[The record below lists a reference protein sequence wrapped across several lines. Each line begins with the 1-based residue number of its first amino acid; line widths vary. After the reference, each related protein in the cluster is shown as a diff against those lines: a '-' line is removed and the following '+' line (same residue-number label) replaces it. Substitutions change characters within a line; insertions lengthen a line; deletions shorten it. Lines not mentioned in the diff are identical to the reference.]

1 MATRGSQPF
10 ALGSAGNVQIN
21 TNLQGPSPRQTATE
35 HFKVQTDAGATDAVL
50 NQLFGAAAQVAGK
63 AWDVETQQA
72 YLDGVAASSMGKTM
86 EDLNTPALTKDWSTA
101 GFKDT
106 QTKLRQASA
115 ESKFLVDL
123 KQLRTEGDEGKVLEY
138 LRASRT
144 SVLDGSDGM
153 SGAGQRALLEK
164 QLTFEQ
170 GAIKSWARARY
181 EYIGEVESSAIQ
193 AQATVV
199 FSGLRGALESGNVP
213 EIEAHRA
220 KFLSLATSDIINN
233 PRIDDSQRQSLI
245 KDLADRGM
253 QANDPALYERMAST
267 VLSNG
272 KTILGMLPAKDQ
284 IELSAKQNQVL
295 QATESQRMI
304 NWGDADGAFT
314 ATIQSEHDAPPDRST
329 YTRHLDIGTNAG
341 SLKLEQRASKWA
353 AYLKAV
359 ERWGSK
365 ANLDIIY
372 RTGNKEALY
381 QSGKSEEEALKEFVA
396 SNAKLGKTEM
406 QTVEDLVKIGTDH
419 GWKTAIKEAGTRVVP
434 LMNAFSNADGT
445 PNAMNTQ
452 QFRKFNDMISNL
464 EKDSKSGI
472 VSDIMAGMPDAQRA
486 IFLGMR
492 RAMAEGRSDVDVIN
506 SVAERKRMD
515 QTLSPAARAAEA
527 ARNGKDTVEMA
538 LDFNPMSVMQ
548 ELNYG
553 IRRFTG
559 IGSTTELAMNPK
571 GFFKDREATESYT
584 SRTRA
589 EFKLS
594 ADAVNAEHPSYSK
607 DEAKAA
613 AIADIKGRLLDTDHG
628 PVYLPKGTDARQ
640 YFGAPA
646 SASMTQIAGALSKL
660 SKPDVKGADSYV
672 YTSGTKVT
680 VVEYKDGRAVNTRT
694 IDADRVG
701 AAITEDNSKKN
712 VQREQHYGA
721 GASVSVGRNAIQ
733 FNGDN
738 TATLDAPTM
747 FALRQNIVRN
757 EGVITTV
764 KESRSTEG
772 KPVLTVGAGVS
783 NRNTA
788 WPKGL
793 KAGDNVSQAVINSTF
808 FDASNEAA
816 KIGVNVARATGINSK
831 ESVLLF
837 SEMAYQGG
845 GAIGTGKQYLPMIQH
860 MKAGDVEAALKAFA
874 STSVYADSGQTR
886 RLHYRDLIIKAMKG

>member
-10 ALGSAGNVQIN
+10 ELGSPGTVQIN
-21 TNLQGPSPRQTATE
+21 TNLQGPSPRQTAQE
-35 HFKVQTDAGATDAVL
+35 HFKVQADAGATDAVL
-50 NQLFGAAAQVAGK
+50 NQLFGAVQQVAGK

-72 YLDGVAASSMGKTM
+72 YLDGVAASSMGKTV

-106 QTKLRQASA
+106 QTRLKQTSA
-115 ESKFLVDL
+115 ESRFLSDL

-138 LRASRT
+138 LRNSRT
-144 SVLDGSDGM
+144 TVLDGSDGM

-164 QLTFEQ
+164 QMAFEQ

-193 AQATVV
+193 QQATVV

-220 KFLSLATSDIINN
+220 KFLSLATSDILNN
-233 PRIDDSQRQSLI
+233 PRIDDAQRQSLI

-295 QATESQRMI
+295 QATEQQRMI

-314 ATIQSEHDAPPDRST
+314 ATIQSEHDAPPDRAT
-329 YTRHLDIGTNAG
+329 YVRHLDIGTNAG
-341 SLKLEQRASKWA
+341 SLKLEQRSSKWA

-359 ERWGSK
+359 ERWSGK

-419 GWKTAIKEAGTRVVP
+419 GWKTAIKEAGARVVP

-445 PNAMNTQ
+445 PNVMNTQ
-452 QFRKFNDMISNL
+452 QFRKFNDMISGL
-464 EKDSKSGI
+464 EKESKSGI
-472 VSDIMAGMPDAQRA
+472 VSDIMAGMPDPQRA

-538 LDFNPMSVMQ
+538 LDFNPMTVMQ
-548 ELNYG
+548 ELSYG
-553 IRRFTG
+553 LRKFTG

-571 GFFKDREATESYT
+571 GFFRDREATESYT

-613 AIADIKGRLLDTDHG
+613 AIADIKGRLLDTPHG
-628 PVYLPKGTDARQ
+628 PVYLPKGTDARA
-640 YFGAPA
+640 YFSAPA
-646 SASMTQIAGALSKL
+646 SASMTQIADSLGKL
-660 SKPDVKGADSYV
+660 TKPTVSGADSYV

-680 VVEYKDGRAVNTRT
+680 VVEYKEGRAVSTRT
-694 IDADRVG
+694 LDSDRVG
-701 AAITEDNSKKN
+701 ASIREDNAKLN
-712 VQREQHYGA
+712 VQRDQHFGSGVDMA
-721 GASVSVGRNAIQ
+721 VGRNKIQ

-738 TATLDAPTM
+738 TATLDASTM
-747 FALRQNIVRN
+747 FAFRKNLVQN

-764 KESRSTEG
+764 KEGVSTDG
-772 KPVLTVGAGVS
+772 KPVLTIGAGVS
-783 NRNTA
+783 NRNTF

-793 KAGDNVSQAVINSTF
+793 KAGDTASQAVINSSF

-831 ESVLLF
+831 ESILLF

-845 GAIGTGKQYLPMIQH
+845 SAIGTGKQYIPMIQS
-860 MKAGDVEAALKAFA
+860 MKSGNVEEAIKAFT
-874 STSVYADSGQTR
+874 STPVYMDAGAAR
-886 RLHYRDLIIKAMKG
+886 RQHYKDLIIKAMKG